1 MDATSQKPLKILLL
15 GGTSEASLLA
25 KRLAD
30 VPDIAATLSLAGR
43 TRNAAA
49 SPLPI
54 RVGGFGGADG
64 LADYLKGE
72 DVNLVLDATHP
83 FAAQISTNAIAAC
96 SITGVRLLAVER
108 PPWEKTSGD
117 RWSEYGN
124 IEQAVAALPDAPAN
138 IFSALGRSAILAL
151 RAKPQHRYVIRVVDP
166 IELPAELP
174 HATVIATRGPFR
186 TDDDIALFRAHD
198 IACILAKNSGGDA
211 AYAKIEAAR
220 LLGLPVCMVRRPAIA
235 KRHVVPTA
243 DEAMSWI
250 TRHHPPRA
258 ERGV

>member
-25 KRLAD
+25 KRLAR
-30 VPDIAATLSLAGR
+30 VPGIAATLSLAGR
-43 TRNAAA
+43 TRHAAA
-49 SPLPI
+49 SPLPV

-64 LADYLKGE
+64 LAVYLKREGV
-72 DVNLVLDATHP
+72 DLVLDATHP
-83 FAAQISTNAIAAC
+83 FAAQISANAIDTC
-96 SITGVRLLAVER
+96 GTTGVPLLAVER
-108 PPWEKTSGD
+108 PPWEKASGD
-117 RWSEYGN
+117 RWSEHDN

-138 IFSALGRSAILAL
+138 VFSALGRSSILAL
-151 RAKPQHRYVIRVVDP
+151 RAKPQHFYVIRVVDP
-166 IELPAELP
+166 LEPPSELP
-174 HATVIATRGPFR
+174 HATVIAARGPFR
-186 TDDDIALFRAHD
+186 TDDDVALFREHN

-220 LLGLPVCMVRRPAIA
+220 LLGLPVYMVRRPAIA

-250 TRHHPPRA
+250 MQHYSPRA